1 MTLLRILD
9 LVGVG
14 VFAVSG
20 TLAAGRQRFDLLGVA
35 IIAAVTA
42 IGGGTL
48 RDLLMDRPVFWF
60 TDTAYLLA
68 IFIAV
73 PLTML
78 YVRFRHPPEKQLEIA
93 DALGLALFGMA
104 GAQIAETA
112 QLPALIVIFIATVTA
127 TFGGVLRDVLCNE
140 VPMILQRG
148 NIYASAVIAG
158 AGIYLLLQHL
168 GVPRAYASISGMI
181 VVAGLRLAAI
191 WWQISLPVFDLDRH
205 RNRP

>member
-158 AGIYLLLQHL
+158 AGVYLLLQHL
-168 GVPRAYASISGMI
+168 DVPRPYASLGGML
-181 VVAGLRLAAI
+181 VVVGLRLAAI
-191 WWQISLPVFDLDRH
+191 WWNLSLPVFDLERH
-205 RNRP
+205 RKP

>member
-35 IIAAVTA
+35 IIATVTA

-68 IFIAV
+68 IFVAIA
-73 PLTML
+73 LTML
-78 YVRFRHPPEKQLEIA
+78 YVRFRHPPERQLEIA

-168 GVPRAYASISGMI
+168 GIPRAYASISGMI